1 LIYEVPKIVI
11 PYQNKKLSEK
21 EKEPEN

>member
-1 LIYEVPKIVI
+1 MYEVPKIVI
-11 PYQNKKLSEK
+11 PYQNKKHSEK